1 MPILWSL
8 LAGLIFG
15 YGLVISGM
23 SNPAKVMNFLDIAG
37 IPSGRWD
44 PSLAF
49 VMAGAVAVAFAGFR
63 ALRGRKKPA
72 FGDTFHLPT
81 RTAIDMPLIAGSAL
95 FGIGWGLSGFCPGPA
110 LTSIVSFAPGALVFV
125 VTMIAGLTLG
135 SRTLSGSELR
145 RKVQGTQRAP
155 AE

>member
-1 MPILWSL
+1 MRVLWSL
-8 LAGLIFG
+8 IAGLIFG
-15 YGLVISGM
+15 AGLVISGM

-37 IPSGRWD
+37 TWD

-63 ALRGRKKPA
+63 ILAGRAAPM
-72 FGDTFHLPT
+72 FGGTFHLPA
-81 RTAIDMPLIAGSAL
+81 RSEIDRPLIAGAAL

-110 LTSIVSFAPGALVFV
+110 LTAIASFAPGALVFV
-125 VTMIAGLTLG
+125 VTMFAGLTLG
-135 SRTLSGSELR
+135 SRSLSGSGR
-145 RKVQGTQRAP
+145 TAQAP